1 MYKRQILVG
10 VVLAGRVGAAITA
23 EIGTMKVTE
32 QIDALRV
39 MAVDPVGYL
48 VVPRVVACMVM
59 VPPIDSS
66 QFNRFTHSPYSLNL
80 LS

>member
-1 MYKRQILVG
+1 M
-10 VVLAGRVGAAITA
+10 LAGRVGAAITA

-48 VVPRVVACMVM
+48 VVLVLWLVW
-59 VPPIDSS
+59 
-66 QFNRFTHSPYSLNL
+66 
-80 LS
+80 